1 MPYSKPCLLRH
12 ALLCACL
19 TLLSGCS
26 APQVVTLVQVETLSP
41 PADLIPECAEPEFLG
56 YSYGDA
62 VDHAEALQGAF
73 AVCHKEIDALNKWVT
88 QHRDATN

>member
-19 TLLSGCS
+19 LMLSGCS
-26 APQVVTLVQVETLSP
+26 APQVVTRVQVETRLP
-41 PADLIPECAEPEFLG
+41 PADLIPECTEPPFLG
-56 YSYGDA
+56 DSYGDA

-73 AVCHKEIDALNKWVT
+73 AVCHQEVDALNKWVT
-88 QHRDATN
+88 KHRDAAN